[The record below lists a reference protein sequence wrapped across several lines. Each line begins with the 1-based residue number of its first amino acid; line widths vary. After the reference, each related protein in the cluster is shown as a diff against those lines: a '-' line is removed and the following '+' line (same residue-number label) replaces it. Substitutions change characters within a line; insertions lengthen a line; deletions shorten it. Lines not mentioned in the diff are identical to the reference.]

1 MRKVSRFFEQITEKV
16 QVRHQELTMQRI
28 ILMRTATFTVTNSA
42 GLHTRPAAKLV
53 EVASKYKSTV
63 RIGDQ
68 KMVDG
73 KSILSLMMLAAI
85 KGTQL
90 KIEVKGPD
98 EDRAIDALLNLIN
111 DDFGETA

>member
-1 MRKVSRFFEQITEKV
+1 
-16 QVRHQELTMQRI
+16 
-28 ILMRTATFTVTNSA
+28 
-42 GLHTRPAAKLV
+42 
-53 EVASKYKSTV
+53 
-63 RIGDQ
+63 
-68 KMVDG
+68 MVDG

-98 EDRAIDALLNLIN
+98 EEQAIDALLNLIN